1 MLPKTSTSVKRGF
14 ARVAIAAALAAV
26 PLSALAVTAS
36 AATADSSVPT
46 AQTVS
51 DQIPLQGTEIDRH
64 HHGDW
69 DGQRG
74 DHGDRGPGDWHNGPG
89 GDWHNGPGQPP
100 NLLPQAP
107 FLPPTGSAG

>member
-1 MLPKTSTSVKRGF
+1 MLTKTSTFRRGF
-14 ARVAIAAALAAV
+14 ARVAIAGALAAI

-46 AQTVS
+46 VQTVS
-51 DQIPLQGTEIDRH
+51 DQIPLQGTEINHH

-69 DGQRG
+69 DGRG
-74 DHGDRGPGDWHNGPG
+74 DHDGPGPGDWHNGPG

-100 NLLPQAP
+100 LLPGVPA
-107 FLPPTGSAG
+107 LPSTGSAG